1 MKISQFTTR
10 DLDKARDLV
19 IRNYGEEREANTDLP
34 KVDNI
39 PDMYELA
46 ENGLGVAM
54 YEGDEMLGFLC
65 TEISERFEALR
76 AFCPIHG
83 HGAVKKDRDKIY
95 SRLYQAAAGKWLKEG
110 ALTHE
115 VTLFSHDY
123 KALDSFFYNV
133 FGACVMY
140 AVMDIK
146 NKHFEVRSIEGIEMC
161 ELDESRYFEIRELQ
175 NGLLSHLRKTPI
187 FLPYLMETEETFA
200 RIKYKRYFAALKDNR
215 VIAYIRLQENAR
227 TFVACEKGTINIS
240 GAFMYPEF
248 RGSGIYSQ
256 LLMYLIRAMK
266 EEGRKR
272 ISVDFET
279 YNPNAMRFWTK
290 NFTPYTTTLTRKAEP
305 RILTTPGF

>member
-1 MKISQFTTR
+1 MKITDFT
-10 DLDKARDLV
+10 ARDLGNA
-19 IRNYGEEREANTDLP
+19 RNLVMQNYQEEREANADLP
-34 KVDNI
+34 NIDNM
-39 PDMYELA
+39 PDLSVFA

-76 AFCPIHG
+76 TFCPIHG
-83 HGAVKKDRDKIY
+83 HGAVKKDRGKIY
-95 SRLYQAAAGKWLKEG
+95 SRLYQAAADKWLKEG

-115 VTLFSHDY
+115 VTLFSHDRE
-123 KALDSFFYNV
+123 ALDSFFYNV

-140 AVMDIK
+140 AVMDIQHK
-146 NKHFEVRSIEGIEMC
+146 RFEVQSIDGIEMC

-175 NGLLSHLRKTPI
+175 NGLLSHLRKTPV

-200 RIKYKRYFAALKDNR
+200 RIKDKTYFAALKDNR

-227 TFVACEKGTINIS
+227 TFVACDEGTINIS

-248 RGSGIYSQ
+248 RGSSIYSQ
-256 LLMYLIRAMK
+256 LLMYLILALK
-266 EEGRKR
+266 QEGRKR

-290 NFTPYTTTLTRKAEP
+290 NFTPYTTTLTRKVEP